1 MRVLVV
7 NPGSSTLKA
16 ALVVDGSATESETVD
31 AADAAGEVGGLLRRW
46 GPVDAIGVRVVHGGS
61 RTDPV
66 VVDDDVLAEL
76 DATVALAPLHN
87 PPALAAARALR
98 EAADGV
104 PVVACFD
111 TAFHQTM
118 PPAAYTYALP
128 REWNR
133 RWGLRR
139 YGFHGL
145 SHQYAAGRAAA
156 LVGRPLEELRTV
168 VCHLGGGASLCAVV
182 GGRSVD
188 TTMGFTPLA
197 GLVMQVRSGSVDPGL
212 VLWLQQQAGIGLDEV
227 SEGLERHGGL
237 AGLTGTSGD
246 MREVMAACD
255 AGDRDARLGVDVYV
269 HRLVRE
275 IGAMVASAGGLDVLV
290 FTGGVGEHR
299 SSIRQAVAQSLGW
312 LGVALDESD
321 DSGSDQPGSDQS
333 GSDQPG
339 SDQSGDRDISAPD
352 ARVRTLVI
360 EAREDLQIAAAA
372 EQLVG
377 GR

>member
-16 ALVVDGSATESETVD
+16 ALVVDGTAKESETVD
-31 AADAAGEVGGLLRRW
+31 SAHAWDEVGGLLQRW
-46 GPVDAIGVRVVHGGS
+46 GPVEAIGVRIVHGGH

-66 VVDDDVLAEL
+66 LLDDAVLAEL
-76 DATVALAPLHN
+76 DATLELAPLHN

-98 EAADGV
+98 EASGGV

-111 TAFHQTM
+111 TAFHATM
-118 PPAAYTYALP
+118 PAPAYTYALP
-128 REWNR
+128 REWNA

-145 SHQYAAGRAAA
+145 SHQYAAGRAAEM
-156 LVGRPLEELRTV
+156 VGRPLADLRIV

-182 GGRSVD
+182 GGASVD

-212 VLWLQQQAGIGLDEV
+212 VLWLQQQAKVPLEEV
-227 SEGLERHGGL
+227 SDALERRGGL

-246 MREVMAACD
+246 MREVMAACE
-255 AGDRDARLGVDVYV
+255 AGDADALLGVDVYV

-290 FTGGVGEHR
+290 FTGGVGEHQGSVR
-299 SSIRQAVAQSLGW
+299 EAVARGLTW
-312 LGVALDESD
+312 LGVAIDAAGAA
-321 DSGSDQPGSDQS
+321 SGQG
-333 GSDQPG
+333 
-339 SDQSGDRDISAPD
+339 SGDRDISLPG

-360 EAREDLQIAAAA
+360 EAREDLQIAAVTERLA
-372 EQLVG
+372 